1 MILTNAEYGLR
12 IEFIEGRSCKLIL
25 ENPKD
30 MAYLAE
36 VLCGQCAGKEG
47 DFLLS
52 CQEKEYKIEKYMEV
66 IVNPFNIDFNS
77 RKILNRLY
85 SELTA
90 LAVDYIIEKS
100 ELNAKIVQLMEKICS
115 SARYN
120 HICYDMDFD
129 WTDLLKFCKVRMES
143 DNGTLIERLDE
154 YIKMAASLCGI
165 QILCM
170 INISS
175 YLCEEEIRELKQIAN
190 YQKMYLLFIEAREGI
205 KDKDED
211 IYIIDRDRCLIVK

>member
-66 IVNPFNIDFNS
+66 IVNPFNIDFKVIS
-77 RKILNRLY
+77 
-85 SELTA
+85 SEIPLA
-90 LAVDYIIEKS
+90 LADG
-100 ELNAKIVQLMEKICS
+100 M
-115 SARYN
+115 
-120 HICYDMDFD
+120 
-129 WTDLLKFCKVRMES
+129 
-143 DNGTLIERLDE
+143 NGECR
-154 YIKMAASLCGI
+154 
-165 QILCM
+165 
-170 INISS
+170 
-175 YLCEEEIRELKQIAN
+175 
-190 YQKMYLLFIEAREGI
+190 
-205 KDKDED
+205 
-211 IYIIDRDRCLIVK
+211 IYKYE